1 MLKNGRIQNF
11 ENLYFLEANLNR
23 DTNRDIAIENCRYV
37 LHVAFPINL
46 KLPKHED
53 EMLHPAVEG
62 ILCRLK
68 AIVPMLGINRNTN
81 NEKTK
86 TIVDWKP
93 GTQEEA
99 ILETVKSMAYF
110 QNI

>member
-1 MLKNGRIQNF
+1 MVR
-11 ENLYFLEANLNR
+11 
-23 DTNRDIAIENCRYV
+23 
-37 LHVAFPINL
+37 
-46 KLPKHED
+46 
-53 EMLHPAVEG
+53 PAVED

-68 AIVPMLGINRNTN
+68 AIVPMLGINRNSN
-81 NEKTK
+81 NEKAK
-86 TIVDWKP
+86 TIVDRKP